1 MNQEDG
7 SVIQARHRKVT
18 YCRVML
24 IPSVLG
30 TGEVETRRRFP
41 GVCWPASLVNT
52 SSCRLI
58 VGAIW
63 PLRVYTL
70 THKHKCIHV
79 PEAGVGGERR
89 ERNILKLKQRKGKV
103 QSNLKPRKRDP
114 HERHGPQPVCTETW
128 KGRGRE
134 GGGRKGGERRAG
146 KGNGAGAAFSEE

>member
-1 MNQEDG
+1 MNQEDD

-30 TGEVETRRRFP
+30 TGEAETGRRFP

-63 PLRVYTL
+63 WPLRVYTL

-79 PEAGVGGERR
+79 PEAGVEGERR
-89 ERNILKLKQRKGKV
+89 ERNILKLKQGKGKV

-114 HERHGPQPVCTETW
+114 HERHGPQPVCTETLEGEEKGGRGE
-128 KGRGRE
+128 KGRGE
-134 GGGRKGGERRAG
+134 KGGEG
-146 KGNGAGAAFSEE
+146 QLLKND